1 MPAPAIIHDLVTRF
15 RANLD
20 SYRHGAYN
28 ETQARREF
36 IDPFFEALG
45 WDVVK

>member
-1 MPAPAIIHDLVTRF
+1 MTPPAIIHELVARF

-20 SYRHGAYN
+20 SYKRGVYN

-36 IDPFFEALG
+36 IRARTPALPG
-45 WDVVK
+45 AQR